1 VIILES
7 VVIKLKKLKKSELA
21 DTHFVPKDRE
31 LIVEEDVK
39 DSDDKSVYRFKVGDG
54 MRPYSD
60 LPYVSSLYSLFP
72 NVLLCDTNYTR
83 SIELQFKE

>member
-21 DTHFVPKDRE
+21 DMHFVPKDRE

-54 MRPYSD
+54 MRTYSD

-72 NVLLCDTNYTR
+72 NVLLCDQNYTR
-83 SIELQFKE
+83 SIELKFKE